1 MNCLAPL
8 DWDRLLAYWLGELDP
23 DAAAQVEEHYLGC
36 GVCSGR
42 LEQLTTLAHAVRA
55 LTQRS
60 GVSAI
65 INEDF
70 VRRLSTSG
78 RKVREY
84 RVPLNGSVNCT
95 VTPEDDFVVAHL
107 EASLDK
113 VTRLD
118 MLTLDSGGE
127 TARRQEDIPFNAGSK
142 AVVLV
147 SNIDELRALPAVTLR
162 LRLLAVDTSG
172 ERTLGEYCF
181 NHTPYK
187 M

>member
-1 MNCLAPL
+1 M
-8 DWDRLLAYWLGELDP
+8 LAYWLGELEP
-23 DAAAQVEEHYLGC
+23 DAATQIEEHYLGC

-55 LTQRS
+55 LTHRS

-70 VRRLSTSG
+70 VRRLSANG

-84 RVPLNGSVNCT
+84 HVPLNGSVNCT

-107 EASLDK
+107 EAPLDK

-118 MLTLDSGGE
+118 MLTLGNDD
-127 TARRQEDIPFNAGSK
+127 TIARR
-142 AVVLV
+142 
-147 SNIDELRALPAVTLR
+147 
-162 LRLLAVDTSG
+162 
-172 ERTLGEYCF
+172 
-181 NHTPYK
+181 
-187 M
+187 